1 MNNRIAAALAVALAT
16 PLALGGCAATPD
28 FDTVVQEAVTAS
40 DPVIGDAFTATS
52 TGLAGIGVWVRV
64 YVTSTEHD
72 DLVRVIDTALEA
84 TIAAS
89 PVRPVSVRLDVA
101 EAPMPGKPNMSQPNL
116 PIEEAARELDL
127 YDGHLSNDII
137 SGTIDFFE
145 ERYGTWEELHQ

>member
-16 PLALGGCAATPD
+16 PLALSGCAATPD
-28 FDTVVQEAVTAS
+28 FDTAVQEAVAAS
-40 DPVIGDAFTATS
+40 DPVIENAFTATS

-72 DLVRVIDTALEA
+72 DLVRVIDTALE
-84 TIAAS
+84 TTLAAS

-101 EAPMPGKPNMSQPNL
+101 QAPMPDKPNMSQRNL

-127 YDGHLSNDII
+127 YDGHLSDDTI